1 MNMTDQRI
9 LTKTGTLEQAFDL
22 LPHKGHVVASMA
34 AAEPSLFFSQLH
46 SYAKRFS
53 ELNIHCA
60 NPTRPYPCFADA
72 GLAEHLRFNVMF
84 LTAAV
89 RKLQGHN
96 LVHYVPQHLSR
107 WAQNLTRRHDV
118 DVYWGT
124 CSLPTRNGFVSLGV
138 NACYEPEL
146 LRKARTVI
154 LEINPNMPVVYGDTF
169 VPVEQ
174 VDLFLPSETVLPISM
189 SEAASP
195 EDRQIAQ
202 YISELVPDGATIQLG
217 IGGIPNAVGEYLTHK
232 KNLGVHTE
240 LFTESMRILYEHG
253 VITGAE
259 KTLWPRKMVATFVYG
274 SQELYQFVR
283 ENPAVELHPASIIND
298 SNRICRNHKMIS
310 INTAVEVDITGQVCS
325 ESVGHREL
333 SGVGGATDTHLGAQR
348 SQGGRGIIALR
359 SLTADGLTSK
369 ICFELKAGAKVS
381 ISRND
386 IDTVVTEFGIAEL
399 IGLSVAERAKALI
412 RIAHPSFRDEL
423 LMNAQKAGY
432 I

>member
-1 MNMTDQRI
+1 MSAFDQRI
-9 LTKTGTLEQAFDL
+9 LSRTGTTEQAFEL
-22 LPHKGHVVASMA
+22 LPMSGHLVASMA
-34 AAEPSLFFSQLH
+34 AAEPSLFFSELH
-46 SYAKRFS
+46 SYANRFAG
-53 ELNIHCA
+53 LNIHCA
-60 NPTRPYPCFADA
+60 NPTRSYPCFSDT
-72 GLAEHLRFNVMF
+72 GLSEHVRFNVMF
-84 LTAAV
+84 LTSAV
-89 RKLQGHN
+89 RRLQGHN

-107 WAQNLTRRHDV
+107 WSQNITRRHDV
-118 DVYWGT
+118 DVFWGT
-124 CSLPTRNGFVSLGV
+124 CSLPTHNGFVSLGV
-138 NACYEPEL
+138 NTCYEPEI
-146 LRKARTVI
+146 LRKARTVV

-169 VPVEQ
+169 VPIED
-174 VDLFLPSETVLPISM
+174 VDLFLHNNAVLPSLTTE
-189 SEAASP
+189 SASA

-202 YISELVPDGATIQLG
+202 YISDLVPDGATIQLG

-232 KNLGVHTE
+232 KDLGIHTE

-253 VITGAE
+253 VITGAK

-274 SQELYQFVR
+274 SQELYSFVR

-298 SNRICRNHKMIS
+298 SSRICRNHKMIS

-348 SQGGRGIIALR
+348 SDGGRGIIALR
-359 SLTADGLTSK
+359 SLTADGMTSK

-386 IDTVVTEFGIAEL
+386 IDTVVTEFGVAEL